1 MTVCMQTESKSVAK
15 VHADKEN
22 GRITL
27 STKEFEDDFHVSCLQ
42 DSKIQCSVEKVSSQT
57 LTLEGTVH
65 LTGRVDVE
73 LSRAMLRKR

>member
-1 MTVCMQTESKSVAK
+1 MYAESEWVTK

-27 STKEFEDDFHVSCLQ
+27 STKEFEDDFHVSRLQ
-42 DSKIQCSVEKVSSQT
+42 DSKMQFTAEKFSAQSST
-57 LTLEGTVH
+57 WEGTAH

-73 LSRAMLRKR
+73 LSRAMLRKC